1 MRLCF
6 SFFRKRSL
14 FFYCLMWQ
22 KRMVEIKMA
31 SLLSSENA
39 WAYSLKLE
47 AYDKKLQIVIPTR

>member
-1 MRLCF
+1 
-6 SFFRKRSL
+6 
-14 FFYCLMWQ
+14 MWQ